1 MKVGIVTF
9 PNSVSHG
16 AALQMYALARWVREL
31 GYDAEIINYLNLYM
45 KSESHGTKTG
55 RGSSAKRWL
64 RYHAKRIMHHRQ
76 YAGFRRFEQEMTRY
90 PGKPLGTPEELKT
103 LSDRYDCVICGS
115 DQVWNPH
122 ITGGDLSY
130 FLDFC
135 GEGTRRIAYAPSF
148 GVEELAEPFAGQAA
162 RELEKFYALS
172 VREAQGQALVEKL
185 TGKQIPLVADP
196 TFLLTPEAWAAE
208 ETPCAVPEEGYILY
222 YVVRSSERL
231 MRFCRSLS
239 EQTGLK
245 ILVVGGNLIRQ
256 IRNRDDRIRYICDAD
271 PRQWLY
277 LVRHARYVVTNSFHG
292 TAFSINFRK
301 DFYVEFS
308 SLTNSRLDHII
319 RTLGLEQRIVEQD
332 HPDQVTAVDYSR
344 TEQVLPV
351 LRADS
356 GHYLKN
362 AIGGTL

>member
-31 GYDAEIINYLNLYM
+31 GHDAEIVNYHNLYM
-45 KSESHGTKTG
+45 KSESYGTKTG
-55 RGSSAKRWL
+55 RGSSVKRGL
-64 RYHAKRIMHHRQ
+64 LCHAKRVIHHRQ
-76 YAGFRRFEQEMTRY
+76 YAGFRRFEKVMKRY
-90 PGKPLGTPEELKT
+90 PGKALHTSGELKK
-103 LSDRYDCVICGS
+103 LSGRYDCVICGS
-115 DQVWNPH
+115 DQVWNPD
-122 ITGGDLSY
+122 ITGSDLSY

-135 GEGTRRIAYAPSF
+135 GENTRRIAYAPSF
-148 GVEELAEPFAGQAA
+148 GVEKLEEPFAGQAA
-162 RELEKFYALS
+162 RELERFYALS

-185 TGKQIPLVADP
+185 TGKQIPLMTDP
-196 TFLLTPEAWAAE
+196 TFLLSPEVWAQE
-208 ETPCAVPEEGYILY
+208 ETPCPIPEEGYILY
-222 YVVRSSERL
+222 YVIRSSERL

-239 EQTGLK
+239 EKTGLK
-245 ILVVGGNLIRQ
+245 ILIVGGNAIQKRRNQDDQ
-256 IRNRDDRIRYICDAD
+256 ICYACDTE

-308 SLTNSRLDHII
+308 SLTNSRLAHII
-319 RTLGLEQRIVEQD
+319 HTMGLEQRIVEQD
-332 HPDQVTAVDYSR
+332 HPDQVTAVDYTR

-356 GHYLKN
+356 GRYLKN
-362 AIGGTL
+362 AIEGTL